1 MFFCLFQYHIM
12 SEDSKASENL
22 QGADLLRA
30 IRQIEAGISII
41 LPKLVEFQ

>member
-1 MFFCLFQYHIM
+1 MFFPLFQYRIM
-12 SEDSKASENL
+12 SQDSKVSENL

-41 LPKLVEFQ
+41 LPKLVELK